1 MSNEIIN
8 YLLFIFVGVPALV
21 YYAWFYRRLYY
32 MLRRALRKG
41 NHDYSRR
48 AGVPVPAFRDL
59 DERRQRH
66 DGQGADGDPEQRRKK

>member
-8 YLLFIFVGVPALV
+8 YLIFIFVGVPALA
-21 YYAWFYRRLYY
+21 YYAWFYKNLWRLIRGK
-32 MLRRALRKG
+32 LQIG

-59 DERRQRH
+59 DERRKRH
-66 DGQGADGDPEQRRKK
+66 DSQGADGRAVEEGKG